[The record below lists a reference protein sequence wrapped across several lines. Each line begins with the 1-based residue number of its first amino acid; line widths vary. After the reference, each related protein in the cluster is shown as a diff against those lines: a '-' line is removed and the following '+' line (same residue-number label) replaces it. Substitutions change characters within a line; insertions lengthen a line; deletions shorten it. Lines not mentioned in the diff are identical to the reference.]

1 MAIGIHNYNQIGYNN
16 KMSKEENL
24 RTFASLPSHAM
35 VIDGYYNNTS
45 NVIKRWKIENSWGKS
60 SGSEGFLLM
69 TDSWYS
75 EYVYQIV
82 VPKSLLSENEL
93 KELNSVHKLISPW
106 DPLGTLA

>member
-1 MAIGIHNYNQIGYNN
+1 
-16 KMSKEENL
+16 MSKEEKL
-24 RTFASLPSHAM
+24 KMFASLPSHAM
-35 VIDGYYNNTS
+35 VIVGFHSDTN
-45 NVIKRWKIENSWGKS
+45 NVIKRWKVENSWGKS

-82 VPKSLLSENEL
+82 VPKSLLTEDEL
-93 KELNSVHKLISPW
+93 KELETIHKLILPW